1 MTKRVA
7 VIGAG
12 TIGASWAAIF
22 LARGLEVA
30 AYDPAPN
37 GEAFLR
43 KFIGNAWPTLRQ
55 LNWVLPEADP
65 MRLTFHREVAGAVR
79 DAEFIQE
86 SGPER
91 EDVKLALF
99 KEIDAAAPPQS
110 VIASSSSGFMV
121 SVMQPAC
128 QHPGTLRDRPSVQSA
143 ASHSAGRGGR
153 RRSKTSPQA
162 VATAMEFYKSVGKRP
177 IHIKKEV
184 RGHVANRLQTVL
196 WKEAVKLVA
205 EGVVSVS
212 DADAAI
218 AYGPGLRWALM
229 GPHLTFHLAG
239 GEGGMTHFMHHIAPA
254 AQTWIDDGGEP
265 WLTPEVQKLIIDGVA
280 EEAAGR
286 SIADIAKWR
295 DRKLVDI
302 LKVSDAP

>member
-30 AYDPAPN
+30 AYDPAEN
-37 GEAFLR
+37 GESFLR

-65 MRLTFHREVAGAVR
+65 LRLTFHREVAGAVR

-128 QHPGTLRDRPSVQSA
+128 KHPERCVIGHPFNPPHLIPLVEVVGSA
-143 ASHSAGRGGR
+143 R
-153 RRSKTSPQA
+153 TSPQA

-196 WKEAVKLVA
+196 WKEAVRLVA

-254 AQTWIDDGGEP
+254 AQTWIEDGGEP

>member
-37 GEAFLR
+37 GESFLR
-43 KFIGNAWPTLRQ
+43 KFIDNAWPILRQ
-55 LNWVLPEADP
+55 LDWVLPQADP
-65 MRLTFHREVAGAVR
+65 MRLTFHREIAAAVR

-128 QHPGTLRDRPSVQSA
+128 QHPERCVIGHPFNPPHLIPLVEVV
-143 ASHSAGRGGR
+143 GGA
-153 RRSKTSPQA
+153 KTSPQA

-196 WKEAVKLVA
+196 WKEAVQLVA

-265 WLTPEVQKLIIDGVA
+265 WLTPGVQKLVIDGVA
-280 EEAAGR
+280 DEAAGR

-302 LKVSDAP
+302 LKVSNAP

>member
-37 GEAFLR
+37 GENFLR

-55 LNWVLPEADP
+55 LNWVLPQADP
-65 MRLTFHREVAGAVR
+65 MRLTFHREVAPAVR

-110 VIASSSSGFMV
+110 VIASSSSGFMI

-128 QHPGTLRDRPSVQSA
+128 QHPERCVIGHPFNPPHLIPLVEVVGSA
-143 ASHSAGRGGR
+143 
-153 RRSKTSPQA
+153 KTSPQA

-196 WKEAVKLVA
+196 WKEAVQLVA

-254 AQTWIDDGGEP
+254 AQTWIDDGGDP
-265 WLTPEVQKLIIDGVA
+265 WLTPDVQKLIIEGVT

>member
-30 AYDPAPN
+30 AYDPSPS

-65 MRLTFHREVAGAVR
+65 MRLSFHREIANAVR

-91 EDVKLALF
+91 EDAKLALF
-99 KEIDAAAPPQS
+99 KEMDAVAPKES

-121 SVMQPAC
+121 SVMQRAC
-128 QHPGTLRDRPSVQSA
+128 KHPERCVIGHPFNPPHLIPLVEVVGSD
-143 ASHSAGRGGR
+143 
-153 RRSKTSPQA
+153 KTSPQA
-162 VATAMEFYKSVGKRP
+162 IETAMEFYKSIGKRP

-239 GEGGMTHFMHHIAPA
+239 GEGGMTNFMHHIAPA
-254 AQTWIDDGGEP
+254 AQTWIDDGSGP

-286 SIADIAKWR
+286 SVPDIAKWR
-295 DRKLVDI
+295 DRKLIDI